1 MEKTPSS
8 YQQTRS
14 QATTA
19 DWERRL
25 GADMRRLRLRNRLT
39 QTELAK
45 RANVSGSA
53 IKNLE
58 GGKGSSLTTVV
69 RVVRALGRTDWL
81 ESLLPPEPGISPME
95 ILRQHR
101 RAETNA
107 PQRVRHPR
115 AKRGSS

>member
-8 YQQTRS
+8 YQQARP

-25 GADMRRLRLRNRLT
+25 GADIRRLRLRNRLT
-39 QTELAK
+39 QIELAE

-69 RVVRALGRTDWL
+69 RVVRALDRTDWL
-81 ESLLPPEPGISPME
+81 ETLLPTEPVISPME
-95 ILRQHR
+95 ILRQR
-101 RAETNA
+101 RRTETTA

-115 AKRGSS
+115 GERGSS

>member
-1 MEKTPSS
+1 MEKQPSN
-8 YQQTRS
+8 YQQPRP

-19 DWERRL
+19 EWERRL
-25 GADMRRLRLRNRLT
+25 GEDMRRLRLRNRLT
-39 QTELAK
+39 QTELAD
-45 RANVSGSA
+45 RANVSVSA

-58 GGKGSSLTTVV
+58 GGKGSSLTTLI

-81 ESLLPPEPGISPME
+81 ESLLPPEPGVSPME
-95 ILRQHR
+95 ILRQRR

-107 PQRVRHPR
+107 PQRVRHPS

>member
-1 MEKTPSS
+1 MEKTSSS
-8 YQQTRS
+8 YQQARS

-25 GADMRRLRLRNRLT
+25 GTDMRRLRLRNRLT
-39 QTELAK
+39 QTELAE

-81 ESLLPPEPGISPME
+81 ESLLPPEPAISPME
-95 ILRQHR
+95 ILRQRR

-107 PQRVRHPR
+107 SQRVRHPR
-115 AKRGSS
+115 TKRGSS

>member
-8 YQQTRS
+8 YPLTRS

-19 DWERRL
+19 DWEGRL
-25 GADMRRLRLRNRLT
+25 GADLRRLRLRNRLT
-39 QTELAK
+39 QTELAE

-53 IKNLE
+53 IKSLE

-81 ESLLPPEPGISPME
+81 ESLLPPEPAISPME
-95 ILRQHR
+95 ILRQRR

-107 PQRVRHPR
+107 AKRVRHPS
-115 AKRGSS
+115 AKRGSP